1 TALFRSR
8 SAGSSTR
15 TDWKALSAQSGS
27 SSTMRA
33 QSPSTTWRRSTPRSP
48 QSKLRD
54 TRKSPAATAWPYST
68 SADVASHGSPHSLGC
83 CVAWLL
89 PIHGDVASHGSSPFM
104 GRWRR
109 RRRRGWCDLV
119 ICAVRGLFRPRSART
134 ASVDLRQ
141 LVAAVLFLGVGAAC
155 QSAATA
161 TPTPSPVGL
170 VNSSPLCRGV
180 HLLADRQ
187 RMDLAIFTWQRT
199 GTGYRPAA
207 TGLVGSRAVT
217 AVIERPQADAPND
230 YAIVLTFAGANA
242 ELLSTI

>member
-1 TALFRSR
+1 MGML
-8 SAGSSTR
+8 
-15 TDWKALSAQSGS
+15 
-27 SSTMRA
+27 
-33 QSPSTTWRRSTPRSP
+33 RRMAPP
-48 QSKLRD
+48 QFMGMLR
-54 TRKSPAATAWPYST
+54 RMAP
-68 SADVASHGSPHSLGC
+68 PHSWGGGAEGAGGGMLRRMAPPHSWGGGAEGAGGES

-187 RMDLAIFTWQRT
+187 RMDLAIYTWQRT
-199 GTGYRPAA
+199 GTGYRPA
-207 TGLVGSRAVT
+207 THGLVGSRAVA
-217 AVIERPQADAPND
+217 AVIERPQ
-230 YAIVLTFAGANA
+230 
-242 ELLSTI
+242 